1 MHFVRCFDSKIRF
14 PKKKSTALGFENVL
28 ARHDKSIIDSY
39 QLTQTED
46 EIWVTEQVN
55 NLLFEKKYEKTM

>member
-1 MHFVRCFDSKIRF
+1 MDL
-14 PKKKSTALGFENVL
+14 KKSSQE
-28 ARHDKSIIDSY
+28 KSIIDSY

-55 NLLFEKKYEKTM
+55 NLLFQKK